1 MQLSAQQLSL
11 NKHNKVTNN
20 YEFKIQIWHAMKRKY
35 RKHKKKKKEI
45 EKTKLKLTS
54 SLEKAECVSS
64 ILLQISI
71 SVELLLTL
79 RVLFWLE
86 ERGILP
92 SKEW

>member
-1 MQLSAQQLSL
+1 MNSRYKFDMQWNGNTES
-11 NKHNKVTNN
+11 T
-20 YEFKIQIWHAMKRKY
+20 
-35 RKHKKKKKEI
+35 KKKKEI

>member
-1 MQLSAQQLSL
+1 MNSRYKFDMQWNGNTES
-11 NKHNKVTNN
+11 T
-20 YEFKIQIWHAMKRKY
+20 
-35 RKHKKKKKEI
+35 KKKKKEI

>member
-1 MQLSAQQLSL
+1 MNSRYKIDMQWNGNTESA
-11 NKHNKVTNN
+11 
-20 YEFKIQIWHAMKRKY
+20 
-35 RKHKKKKKEI
+35 KKEI
-45 EKTKLKLTS
+45 EKTTLKLTS